1 MNSFR
6 MNPVRLNPRAVAL
19 RPGADLAG
27 FRQAVRALLAAEA
40 APEEVLW
47 SAGGSEELFGAAPAE
62 ASVPVLLPRG
72 LGELL
77 KLVVCHRD
85 VERYALLY
93 QLVWRV
99 THGEK
104 LLLEN
109 SSDPLVHRL
118 EMMAKSIRRDLH
130 KMHAFLRFRR
140 VSTADGGERF
150 VAWFEPD
157 HFIVEATADFFIER
171 FRSMD
176 WTIFTPAGSLH
187 WDTERLALGP
197 PGRKSGLP
205 ASDSFEAGWC
215 DYYRSTFNPAR
226 VNPVVMRGEMAK
238 KYWKNMPETAAIP
251 ELVRGARGRLK
262 TMVEKEAAMPVKRN
276 PDKAVAAMFDQEPKT
291 LTELN
296 KIITDSPPLVP
307 GATQA
312 VLGEGPPGAAIAF
325 VGEQPGDAED
335 LAGRPFV
342 GPAGQ
347 LLDRALA
354 EAGIDRTATYV
365 TNAVKH
371 FKFEERGKR
380 RIHMKPTAGEIKH
393 YRWWLMKELDF
404 VAPRLVV
411 ALGAT
416 ALEALAGKALPL
428 MKARGASDFAG
439 RPGYVTVH
447 PSYLLRLPDEAAKR
461 TAYSDFIS
469 DLRRIHDLAA

>member
-1 MNSFR
+1 MNR
-6 MNPVRLNPRAVAL
+6 RAIAL
-19 RPGADLAG
+19 RPGADLDG

-40 APEEVLW
+40 APEAVMW
-47 SAGGSEELFGAAPAE
+47 SARGGDELFGAAPADSS
-62 ASVPVLLPRG
+62 APVLLPRRV
-72 LGELL
+72 GELL
-77 KLVVCHRD
+77 RLAVCHRD
-85 VERYALLY
+85 DERYALLY

-99 THGEK
+99 RHGETS
-104 LLLEN
+104 LLEN
-109 SSDPLVHRL
+109 ASDPLVHRL
-118 EMMAKSIRRDLH
+118 EMMAKSVRRDLH

-140 VSTADGGERF
+140 VSAANGGERF
-150 VAWFEPD
+150 VAWFEPE
-157 HFIVEATADFFIER
+157 HFIVEATAGFFIER
-171 FRSMD
+171 FQAMR
-176 WTIFTPAGSLH
+176 WAIFTPVGSLH
-187 WDTERLALGP
+187 WDTEALTVGP
-197 PGRKSGLP
+197 PGSKSDLP
-205 ASDSFEAGWC
+205 AGDAFEAGWC

-226 VNPVVMRGEMAK
+226 VNPVMMRSEMAK

-251 ELVRGARGRLK
+251 ELVRGAGKRMDI
-262 TMVEKEAAMPVKRN
+262 MVERQAAMPVKRN

-291 LTELN
+291 LAELN
-296 KIITDSPPLVP
+296 KLIAASPPLVP

-312 VLGEGPPGAAIAF
+312 VLGEGSAGAAIAF

-354 EAGIDRTATYV
+354 EAGIDRAAAYV

-404 VAPRLVV
+404 VAPKLVV

-416 ALEALAGKALPL
+416 ALQALAGKALPL
-428 MKARGASDFAG
+428 MSSRGVAEFAG
-439 RPGYVTVH
+439 RPGFVTMH
-447 PSYLLRLPDEAAKR
+447 PSYLLRLPDEAAKWA
-461 TAYSDFIS
+461 AYAEFVA
-469 DLRRIHDLAA
+469 DLQRIHQLAA